1 MELPNKLRKLRS
13 AQFNPNLKK
22 TKMID
27 TNWEIKIDA
36 ITQKFEDSFA
46 ALTQAQL
53 NYKSIPEGWSI
64 TQNIAH

>member
-1 MELPNKLRKLRS
+1 
-13 AQFNPNLKK
+13 
-22 TKMID
+22 MID